1 MKKITIVGAGFS
13 AAVLSALLNQHDL
26 TIVDKGRGPGGRSS
40 ARRVDGVGVFDHGL
54 QYVHPKH
61 NEFQLFLDEHLSS
74 HIHNWQGYF
83 YEDGKQIEEDK
94 IRYVGN
100 TGNNDF
106 VKHLLA
112 KNTSYQ
118 KELASLK
125 QNSSGW
131 DLSFKDGSET
141 SAHNVILTIPL
152 EQCRVL
158 LEPLKLAIQLEG
170 GMQPIFSVMLAL
182 NTSSGIKGSGYV
194 IHNNPIIGWCA
205 NESSKNRDNNN
216 SNLELWS
223 IQSTIDYAKN
233 NYKHYR
239 EKKEAMLQE
248 MIKAFAD
255 HFQLEQL
262 DVHYQNIHGWL
273 YAYNEQ
279 PKTEKYIW
287 LPEIG
292 LGICGDWMAGPKAE
306 NSWQSASLLAKAIMK
321 DVT

>member
-83 YEDGKQIEEDK
+83 YEDGKQMEEDK

-131 DLSFKDGSET
+131 DLSFKDGSEA

-182 NTSSGIKGSGYV
+182 NTSSGIKGSGSY
-194 IHNNPIIGWCA
+194 H
-205 NESSKNRDNNN
+205 S
-216 SNLELWS
+216 
-223 IQSTIDYAKN
+223 
-233 NYKHYR
+233 
-239 EKKEAMLQE
+239 
-248 MIKAFAD
+248 
-255 HFQLEQL
+255 
-262 DVHYQNIHGWL
+262 
-273 YAYNEQ
+273 
-279 PKTEKYIW
+279 
-287 LPEIG
+287 
-292 LGICGDWMAGPKAE
+292 
-306 NSWQSASLLAKAIMK
+306 
-321 DVT
+321 